1 MNALIFDTE
10 TNGFKRKYKN
20 GPTRADKLGRVI
32 QLAWE
37 VVEIETGDTI
47 TKSCHLIRPDGWIIP
62 SVSYFMRQGQSEE
75 QARKSAAFWV
85 ENGFSTYTNAREGL
99 PMTEV
104 LASFI
109 AAINISDLLVAHNLV
124 FDKEILS
131 AEMIRYGMRAGKR
144 LPSICTMNSTVSSN
158 GKKLKLSHLYK
169 SLFNVDFPGAHDAGR
184 DVSACARCLIEM
196 LKRGIIQLPKTVN
209 DGTN

>member
-20 GPTRADKLGRVI
+20 GPSRADKLGRVI

-75 QARKSAAFWV
+75 AARKSARFWV
-85 ENGFSTYTNAREGL
+85 DNGYSTYTNAREGI
-99 PMTEV
+99 PMTEA
-104 LASFI
+104 LTSFI

-131 AEMIRYGMRAGKR
+131 AEMIRYGIKASRR
-144 LPSICTMNSTVSSN
+144 LPSICTMKAIHERS
-158 GKKLKLSHLYK
+158 GKLSLANLYK
-169 SLFNVDFPGAHDAGR
+169 VLFGADFPGAHDAGR
-184 DVSACARCLIEM
+184 DVSACGKCLIEM
-196 LKRGIIQLPKTVN
+196 IKRGIIQLPKTVN